1 MSILIQGLE
10 KTFGPNRVLHG
21 VTETFEQAR
30 ISVLLGPSGCGKT
43 TTLRC
48 VAGLERP
55 SGGRIEIDGRV
66 VYQDRP
72 GVWVA
77 PERRN
82 ISMVFQSYAIW
93 PHMSV
98 FDNVSLPLRAA
109 GADKQSIRR
118 AVTNTLQL
126 VGLDAYAG
134 RSATQLSGGQQQRV
148 ALARCIVSE
157 SPVILM
163 DEPLSNLDARLRVA
177 MRSEIRDLQK
187 RLGRTILFVTHDQ
200 EEAMSIADTLYLY
213 RNGTVI
219 QKGAPKDMYD
229 HPASGY
235 AAEFLGRANL
245 IDNFD
250 WRASD
255 GASEVV
261 LPGGAVLRTELPDRP
276 ATGSRLCIR
285 PEKWRLV
292 DAAQPGALRGRIEQA
307 SFVGDRTEYRVG
319 TDAGSML
326 AVQLD
331 GELLRP
337 GELVGLAVRAGDIR
351 VVRE

>member
-1 MSILIQGLE
+1 MSIVLQGLE
-10 KTFGPNRVLHG
+10 KAFGPSRVLQG
-21 VTETFEQAR
+21 VTETFDQAR

-48 VAGLERP
+48 IAGLERP
-55 SGGRIEIDGRV
+55 SGGRIQIDGRT
-66 VYQDRP
+66 VYQERP
-72 GVWVA
+72 AVWVA

-82 ISMVFQSYAIW
+82 VSMMFQSYAIW
-93 PHMSV
+93 PHMTV
-98 FDNVSLPLRAA
+98 FDNVGLPLRAA
-109 GADKQSIRR
+109 GVDRRRIRQ
-118 AVTNTLQL
+118 AVTATLEL
-126 VGLDAYAG
+126 VGLDAYAA
-134 RSATQLSGGQQQRV
+134 RNATQLSGGQQQRV

-200 EEAMSIADTLYLY
+200 EEAMSLADTLYLY
-213 RNGTVI
+213 RNGSVV
-219 QKGAPKDMYD
+219 QKGAPKDVYD

-245 IDNFD
+245 IGEFD
-250 WRASD
+250 WRSAGD
-255 GASEVV
+255 ASEVV
-261 LPGGAVLRTELPDRP
+261 LPGGAVLRTGLRERP
-276 ATGSRLCIR
+276 AEGARLCIR
-285 PEKWRLV
+285 PEKWRIV
-292 DAAQPGALRGRIEQA
+292 DADGPDVLRGRIEQA
-307 SFVGDRTEYRVG
+307 SFVGDRTEYRVA

-331 GELLRP
+331 GELRQP
-337 GELVGLAVRAGDIR
+337 GEQIGLAVRPGDIGI
-351 VVRE
+351 VRE